1 LRIPYGVL
9 RKEYEIRGTEYEE
22 ELTWL
27 SYNTYMSPSHP
38 ITIHLARIGK
48 STRSFTE
55 GFVQDDGTRLTT
67 FTIVPP
73 DVRASLSAHFRA
85 EGRFAPDQFIA
96 TVTKHL
102 FYNEYF
108 SIVEFRDEA
117 GEVLGYYCDIVT
129 PLARVGEAYCQ
140 TDLLLDLWVSP
151 GGDYQV
157 LDEDEFEEAV
167 EEGLLS
173 DELRVKA
180 VGALERLK
188 DAIAGGRFLFL

>member
-1 LRIPYGVL
+1 MP
-9 RKEYEIRGTEYEE
+9 T
-22 ELTWL
+22 T
-27 SYNTYMSPSHP
+27 HP
-38 ITIHLARIGK
+38 VIIHLARIGK
-48 STRSFTE
+48 PTRSFTE

-67 FTIVPP
+67 FTVVPP

-108 SIVEFRDEA
+108 SIVEFRDE
-117 GEVLGYYCDIVT
+117 EDKLLGYYCDIVT
-129 PLARVGEAYCQ
+129 PLARVGDDYFQ

-151 GGDYQV
+151 EGGYQV

-167 EEGLLS
+167 RAELLS
-173 DELRVKA
+173 DEMQTKA
-180 VGALERLK
+180 VETLERLK
-188 DAIAGGRFLFL
+188 ETIADGQFPFS

>member
-1 LRIPYGVL
+1 
-9 RKEYEIRGTEYEE
+9 
-22 ELTWL
+22 
-27 SYNTYMSPSHP
+27 MSPSRP

-67 FTIVPP
+67 FTVVPP

-85 EGRFAPDQFIA
+85 EGWFAPDQFIA

-117 GEVLGYYCDIVT
+117 GKVLGYYCDIVT
-129 PLARVGEAYCQ
+129 PLERVGEDYFQ

-151 GGDYQV
+151 KGDCQV
-157 LDEDEFEEAV
+157 LDEDEFEAAV
-167 EEGLLS
+167 RAGLLS
-173 DELRVKA
+173 DELRA
-180 VGALERLK
+180 RALGTLDWLK
-188 DAIAGGRFLFL
+188 SELKHIFHTKLGVSSEF